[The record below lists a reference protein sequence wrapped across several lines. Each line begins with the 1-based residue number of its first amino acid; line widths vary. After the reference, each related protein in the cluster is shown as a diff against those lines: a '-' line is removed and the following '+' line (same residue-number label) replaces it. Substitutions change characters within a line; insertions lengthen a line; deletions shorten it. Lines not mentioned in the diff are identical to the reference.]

1 MNKFCFISAT
11 IIGAMI
17 VLTGCVDR
25 EAKQKV
31 YSLGK
36 EYTFGS
42 LIFKAGLD
50 ESNERFYFDYKLPK
64 ENKEKVYFSFNFHNN
79 STNATVEND
88 AFSFKDEEGK
98 TISFDEFDAYEL
110 ETSCVLYAY
119 YLDAD
124 ETVKDAIS
132 SYSFSIGTTG
142 GTYIPEQVYNSGIH
156 SAE

>member
-1 MNKFCFISAT
+1 MNKFRFISAT

-64 ENKEKVYFSFNFHNN
+64 ENKEKVYFTFNFHNN

-88 AFSFKDEEGK
+88 VFSFKDEEGK

>member
-1 MNKFCFISAT
+1 MNKFRFISAT

-25 EAKQKV
+25 ETQQKV

-88 AFSFKDEEGK
+88 AFSFEDEEGK
-98 TISFDEFDAYEL
+98 TISFDEFDTYKL
-110 ETSCVLYAY
+110 ETSCILYAY

-124 ETVKDAIS
+124 ATVKNAIS

-156 SAE
+156 SA

>member
-1 MNKFCFISAT
+1 MNKFRFISAT

-64 ENKEKVYFSFNFHNN
+64 ENKEKIYFSFNFHNN

-88 AFSFKDEEGK
+88 AFSFKDGEGNNVV
-98 TISFDEFDAYEL
+98 FNEFNTYEL
-110 ETSCVLYAY
+110 EASCTLYAY
-119 YLDAD
+119 YIDAG
-124 ETVKDAIS
+124 ESVKNAIS
-132 SYSFSIGTTG
+132 SHSFSIGTTG

-156 SAE
+156 SAQ

>member
-1 MNKFCFISAT
+1 MNKFRFISAT

-17 VLTGCVDR
+17 ALNGCVDR

-79 STNATVEND
+79 STNSMVEND

-119 YLDAD
+119 YLDAN

-142 GTYIPEQVYNSGIH
+142 GTYIPEQVYNSGIY
-156 SAE
+156 SA

>member
-1 MNKFCFISAT
+1 MRKSVYTAIISLLAL
-11 IIGAMI
+11 ILA
-17 VLTGCVDR
+17 GCVDR
-25 EAKQKV
+25 ETKQKV
-31 YSLGK
+31 YSLNK
-36 EYTFGS
+36 EYFFGA
-42 LIFKAGLD
+42 LTFKAGLD
-50 ESNERFYFDYKLPK
+50 ESNERFYFDYKLPE
-64 ENKEKVYFSFNFHNN
+64 ENKEKVYFSFSFHNN

-110 ETSCVLYAY
+110 ETSCILYAY

-156 SAE
+156 SA

>member
-1 MNKFCFISAT
+1 MRKSVYTA
-11 IIGAMI
+11 IIPLL
-17 VLTGCVDR
+17 VLILAGCVDR
-25 EAKQKV
+25 ETKQKV
-31 YSLGK
+31 YSLNK
-36 EYTFGS
+36 EYSFGA
-42 LIFKAGLD
+42 LTFKAGLD
-50 ESNERFYFDYKLPK
+50 ENNERFYFDYKLPE
-64 ENKEKVYFSFNFHNN
+64 ENKEKVYFSFSFHNN

-110 ETSCVLYAY
+110 ETSCILYAY

-156 SAE
+156 SA